1 VPDLVTEDLDA
12 LTAEETSPGAD
23 SVRGC
28 RCAALPDEAMNELVD
43 GLPESG
49 AFVVGLVRVAD
60 EQELRAGRRH
70 MLADV
75 GGGYDPVLAYGRQ
88 VGRRRGPARPRRT
101 ATANRPPQG

>member
-1 VPDLVTEDLDA
+1 MPDLVTEDLDA

-75 GGGYDPVLAYGRQ
+75 GAGYDPFCRTV
-88 VGRRRGPARPRRT
+88 PAGWSAPRSGAAEEDRD
-101 ATANRPPQG
+101 G